1 MPKNLAPTRVG
12 PCPSLH
18 YPPPLRNVHLWGI
31 FFALPAMNGPL
42 PAELKFRENTDQSI
56 LVSIGGWKGQNN
68 GLETAYLVFLLL
80 SSYASHLSHTLHEIT
95 YSPHLI

>member
-42 PAELKFRENTDQSI
+42 PAELKFKDNTDQSI

-68 GLETAYLVFLLL
+68 GLETAYSVILLL
-80 SSYASHLSHTLHEIT
+80 SSYASHLSHTLYEIT